1 MNTEIVIVTGL
12 SGAGKSQAKNVLEDL
27 GYYSVDNLPPSM
39 MPEFAELMD
48 SREDIDKVAL
58 VVDVRGGQFFDD
70 LDRSLGILEEKGYDV
85 KILYLDASD
94 EVLLKRYKE
103 NRRSHPLM
111 STISGGI
118 EDAIKKERGI
128 LSDLMERADHIISTD
143 STNMNQLRQRI
154 ADALE
159 LTTGDGFV
167 ISLLSFGFKHGLPR
181 DADYVFDL
189 RSLPNPF
196 YAEALRNLTG
206 ENQEV
211 RDYVMDSADSKAMF
225 ESIRVLLVTAIPLVV
240 KEGRRNVVIAF
251 GCTGGRHRSVTF
263 ARLMSEEL
271 QDLGYRIKISHR
283 ELTDG

>member
-1 MNTEIVIVTGL
+1 MNTKIVIVTGL

-39 MPEFAELMD
+39 MPEFADLMETRD
-48 SREDIDKVAL
+48 DIGKVAL
-58 VVDVRGGQFFDD
+58 VVDIRGGQFFED
-70 LDRSLGILEEKGYDV
+70 LDRSLGILKEKGYDV

-103 NRRSHPLM
+103 NRRAHPLL
-111 STISGGI
+111 STVSGGI
-118 EDAIKKERGI
+118 EDAIKKERSI

-143 STNMNQLRQRI
+143 ATNMNQLRQRI

-159 LTTGDGFV
+159 LTAGDGFV

-181 DADYVFDL
+181 EADFVFDL

-196 YAEALRNLTG
+196 YLESLRNLTG

-211 RDYVMDSADSKAMF
+211 RDYVMDSVDSKAMF
-225 ESIRVLLVTAIPLVV
+225 AEIRSLLLTAIPLVV

-263 ARLMSEEL
+263 TRLMNEEL
-271 QDLGYRIKISHR
+271 QELGYRIKVTHR
-283 ELTDG
+283 ELSDG